1 MNIGL
6 RRFLV
11 FNRLPL
17 AIALFAL
24 GLLLGFKVTWWVAWI
39 PMLIA
44 ILFVAAHFLI
54 GPMTLI
60 QGYVESGDIEGA
72 KSLLDRVK
80 KPDLLY
86 KPVRSSYYMLRGNL
100 STMNEDLDQAE
111 SDLKKSLAAGITE
124 KGYEGSALLQLGS
137 IAMKKGNTTEAYQH
151 FQQALK
157 KGLPDADSKAM
168 AHLQICQILLQR
180 RSYKGAKLAFAQA
193 KNAKP
198 THEQVVA
205 QIKEL
210 QQYMSRIPG

>member
-1 MNIGL
+1 MNIAL

-11 FNRLPL
+11 FNRLPI
-17 AIALFAL
+17 AIVLFAL

-39 PMLIA
+39 PMLLA

-72 KSLLDRVK
+72 QKLLARVK
-80 KPDLLY
+80 KPEWLY

-111 SDLKKSLAAGITE
+111 IDLKKSLEAGITE

-137 IAMKKGNTTEAYQH
+137 ICLKKGNMNEAYQH

-157 KGLPDADSKAM
+157 KGLPDADSRAM

-180 RSYKGAKLAFAQA
+180 RSYKGAKISFAQA

-198 THEQVVA
+198 SNEQIVA

>member
-11 FNRLPL
+11 FNRLPI
-17 AIALFAL
+17 AIVLFAL

-39 PMLIA
+39 PMLLA
-44 ILFVAAHFLI
+44 ILMVVAHYLI

-60 QGYVESGDIEGA
+60 QGHVESGDIDGA
-72 KSLLDRVK
+72 RVLLDRVK
-80 KPDLLY
+80 KPDWLY

-100 STMNEDLDQAE
+100 STMTEDLDQAE
-111 SDLKKSLAAGITE
+111 NDIKKSLEAGITE
-124 KGYEGSALLQLGS
+124 KGYEGSALLQLGA
-137 IAMKKGNTTEAYQH
+137 IAMKKGNMNEAYQH
-151 FQQALK
+151 LQTALK

-180 RSYKGAKLAFAQA
+180 RSYKGAKMAFAQA
-193 KNAKP
+193 KNAKA
-198 THEQVVA
+198 TNEQVVA

>member
-1 MNIGL
+1 MNIAL

-11 FNRLPL
+11 FNRLPI
-17 AIALFAL
+17 AIVLFAL

-39 PMLIA
+39 PLLLA
-44 ILFVAAHFLI
+44 LLFVAAHFLI

-72 KSLLDRVK
+72 QGLLNRVK
-80 KPDLLY
+80 KPQWLY

-111 SDLKKSLAAGITE
+111 TDLKKSLEAGITE
-124 KGYEGSALLQLGS
+124 KGYEGSAYLQLGS
-137 IAMKKGNTTEAYQH
+137 IALKKGNMTEGYQH
-151 FQQALK
+151 LQTALK
-157 KGLPDADSKAM
+157 KGLPDADSRAM

-198 THEQVVA
+198 SNEQIVA

>member
-11 FNRLPL
+11 FNRLPI
-17 AIALFAL
+17 AIVLFAL

-39 PMLIA
+39 PMLLA
-44 ILFVAAHFLI
+44 ILMIVAHYLI

-60 QGYVESGDIEGA
+60 QGHVESGDIDGA
-72 KSLLDRVK
+72 RVLLDRVK
-80 KPDLLY
+80 KPDWLY

-100 STMNEDLDQAE
+100 STMTEDLDQAE
-111 SDLKKSLAAGITE
+111 SDIKKSLEAGITE
-124 KGYEGSALLQLGS
+124 KGYEGSALLQLGA
-137 IAMKKGNTTEAYQH
+137 IAMKKGNMNEAYQH
-151 FQQALK
+151 LQTALK

-180 RSYKGAKLAFAQA
+180 RSYKAAKMAFAQA
-193 KNAKP
+193 KNAKS
-198 THEQVVA
+198 TNDQVVA